1 MGGGSNSFASIF
13 MNIFQIE
20 HLHIGLLYICNIYI
34 LLTASSLGGGV
45 AKIWQSDVCWDICA
59 FKLFT
64 TLSSHVQIFAQ
75 TYLCSTGYF
84 PKYLELEVQ
93 GHFCP
98 HGICVWNWSM
108 IVIAISM
115 LIVMAITKFVKYKS
129 SSSSSSSLSLSSSSS
144 SLLSSPSASPY
155 CSEIQS
161 DQSSLLRRSN
171 LPYEKVWASP
181 PSSLLLMVS
190 NFFCWDLSFTIYHCY
205 NDFLMKRCERV
216 LHPPP

>member
-1 MGGGSNSFASIF
+1 

-20 HLHIGLLYICNIYI
+20 HFATFIYY
-34 LLTASSLGGGV
+34 SL
-45 AKIWQSDVCWDICA
+45 KIWQSDVCWDICA

-64 TLSSHVQIFAQ
+64 TLSSHVHIFTQ
-75 TYLCSTGYF
+75 TYLCTTGYF

-98 HGICVWNWSM
+98 QGICVWNWSM

-115 LIVMAITKFVKYKS
+115 LIVMAITIFVKYKS

-144 SLLSSPSASPY
+144 SLSSSPY

-161 DQSSLLRRSN
+161 DQSSLLRRSS

-190 NFFCWDLSFTIYHCY
+190 NFFEIFVQIYHLQCIIVIMISLWKGVSESSILLLKPLLVSKELCWLLRFFG
-205 NDFLMKRCERV
+205 D
-216 LHPPP
+216 